1 MSYNNVLYALK
12 EGAVQAFIQY
22 VQKSQPELSHAEQ
35 HAEVTRMLRLIDW
48 SDAAIAQWLEEYL
61 PKVEG

>member
-35 HAEVTRMLRLIDW
+35 QAEVTRMLRLIDW
-48 SDAAIAQWLEEYL
+48 SDAAIAQWLSEYL
-61 PKVEG
+61 PKVES